1 MKTVITLFVVLT
13 SMFLAG
19 CGGGGGGGSAS
30 TSSSTTVSLD
40 GIGSK
45 GLFANADVQA
55 YEVVGG
61 QLVSLGSSTKTGSDG
76 SYSLTGLRTT
86 SNPVVVKLTVN
97 AATTMLD
104 ETSVGADGKFTVS
117 ANSPPVGTEI
127 RSTLPDLTTNS
138 EAHITPFTEMA
149 VAAAASS
156 GTLNSA
162 SLLAGRQMVMD
173 TLGLNPFT
181 IKPVNA
187 NATMSTDQAKMMLL
201 LTSVA
206 QDAKTACTGD
216 PSGVTCAVK
225 RLTDQATLTKGTDG
239 NFAPQSAAALKT
251 KIDSN
256 ITNVKT
262 EITAGRISGTF
273 ANNVKNQTIST
284 TAPTSVNPT
293 TAASMASL
301 EGFVNSFRTGFNK
314 TANSISTLAKA
325 TQTRTKDIVLKTMNG
340 TASNI
345 DAALRNCLSS
355 QGLVCAAGSTFT
367 KVSENNY
374 SFSGKSLD
382 SSMDISGTISG
393 SYVSST
399 GALSLNLS
407 QVYKKSNTQTKL
419 FEVNSTSSGT
429 GIYADSNSV
438 SLTLTKLDLI
448 GYDTTAGSSK
458 WVKLDLSGTT
468 FSVSEA
474 TKTFS
479 LNGGLM
485 VITNEGD
492 SFSGTLSASGKKIR
506 SAPNS
511 STFDWAADTAALSV
525 TAKSANTLV
534 LGFSVDATNDL
545 TNYYPKLAESSNN
558 VQKGTFNLT
567 TQFTDSTKIVLTGSK
582 SNLSDKLIS
591 ITVTTDS
598 SWVSAS
604 GTLTS
609 QPNGAEDA
617 INSDGLTVT
626 SSGSYS
632 AVIKKGVTSNLMKG
646 TTKVGEIKSD
656 GWYVDGKKFVVE
668 PLTLDLGIE
677 TDIFSTA
684 VVASAVAKKDEA
696 VVTTTTNTIT
706 CSSSV
711 TTCQK

>member
-1 MKTVITLFVVLT
+1 
-13 SMFLAG
+13 
-19 CGGGGGGGSAS
+19 
-30 TSSSTTVSLD
+30 
-40 GIGSK
+40 
-45 GLFANADVQA
+45 
-55 YEVVGG
+55 
-61 QLVSLGSSTKTGSDG
+61 
-76 SYSLTGLRTT
+76 
-86 SNPVVVKLTVN
+86 
-97 AATTMLD
+97 ML
-104 ETSVGADGKFTVS
+104 
-117 ANSPPVGTEI
+117 
-127 RSTLPDLTTNS
+127 
-138 EAHITPFTEMA
+138 
-149 VAAAASS
+149 
-156 GTLNSA
+156 
-162 SLLAGRQMVMD
+162 LLAG
-173 TLGLNPFT
+173 
-181 IKPVNA
+181 
-187 NATMSTDQAKMMLL
+187 
-201 LTSVA
+201 VA
-206 QDAKTACTGD
+206 QDAKTAASTCTGD
-216 PSGVTCAVK
+216 ASGVTCAITN
-225 RLTDQATLTKGTDG
+225 LTAVSKMTKNTSGNYEPATATAFKTKVDG
-239 NFAPQSAAALKT
+239 NTTNIKAA
-251 KIDSN
+251 
-256 ITNVKT
+256 
-262 EITAGRISGTF
+262 ITAGTIKGTF
-273 ANNVKNQTIST
+273 ATTIKNQTIT
-284 TAPTSVNPT
+284 TATPTTVNPA

-355 QGLVCAAGSTFT
+355 QGLVCAADSTFT

-438 SLTLTKLDLI
+438 SLTLTKLDMI
-448 GYDTTAGSSK
+448 GYDTTTGSSK

-468 FSVSEA
+468 FFVSET

-479 LNGGLM
+479 LNGGLT

-506 SAPNS
+506 TAPNS
-511 STFDWAADTAALSV
+511 STYDWAADTAALSV

-545 TNYYPKLAESSNN
+545 TNYYPKLAESSTN

-567 TQFTDSTKIVLTGSK
+567 TQFTDSTKIVLSGSK
-582 SNLSDKLIS
+582 SNLADKLIS

-609 QPNGAEDA
+609 QPNGAGDD

-668 PLTLDLGIE
+668 PLTLDL
-677 TDIFSTA
+677 DI
-684 VVASAVAKKDEA
+684 
-696 VVTTTTNTIT
+696 
-706 CSSSV
+706 
-711 TTCQK
+711 

>member
-1 MKTVITLFVVLT
+1 
-13 SMFLAG
+13 MFLAG

-55 YEVVGG
+55 FEVVGG

-86 SNPVVVKLTVN
+86 TNPVVVKLTVN

-117 ANSPPVGTEI
+117 ANKPPVGTEI

-187 NATMSTDQAKMMLL
+187 DATMSTDQAKMMLL

-216 PSGVTCAVK
+216 PSGVTCAVR
-225 RLTDQATLTKGTDG
+225 RLTDQATLTKGSDG

-256 ITNVKT
+256 VTNVKT

-293 TAASMASL
+293 TAAAMASL

-314 TANSISTLAKA
+314 AANSVTTMAKA
-325 TQTRTKDIVLKTMNG
+325 TQTRTKDIVLKTIGG
-340 TASNI
+340 TAGNI
-345 DAALRNCLSS
+345 DSALRNCLST

-367 KVSENNY
+367 KISDNNY

-382 SSMDISGTISG
+382 NSMDISGTISG
-393 SYVSST
+393 SYVRST
-399 GALSLNLS
+399 GALSLNVYE
-407 QVYKKSNTQTKL
+407 VYKKPNTETKL
-419 FEVNSTSSGT
+419 YEVTTTASGT
-429 GIYADSNSV
+429 GIYADSQSV
-438 SLTLTKLDLI
+438 SLVLTRLDAI
-448 GYDTTAGSSK
+448 GYDTTAGSIK
-458 WVKLDLSGTT
+458 WVKVDLSGTQFT
-468 FSVSEA
+468 ASE
-474 TKTFS
+474 TNRTFS
-479 LNGGLM
+479 LSGGLT
-485 VITNEGD
+485 VSTNGGD
-492 SFSGTLSASGKKIR
+492 SFAGTLTTSGKKIPI
-506 SAPNS
+506 APNS
-511 STFDWAADTAALSV
+511 STYDWAAESAALSV
-525 TAKSANTLV
+525 TAKSANALV
-534 LGFSVDATNDL
+534 VGFSVDATNDL
-545 TNYYPKLAESSNN
+545 TNYYPKLKESSSNI
-558 VQKGTFNLT
+558 QKGTYNFT
-567 TQFTDSTKIVLTGSK
+567 MQFTDSTKIIVSGSK
-582 SNLSDKLIS
+582 SNLTDKLFTM
-591 ITVTTDS
+591 TVSTDS

-604 GTLTS
+604 GTLTT
-609 QPNGAEDA
+609 QPNGAPDD

-632 AVIKKGVTSNLMKG
+632 AVIKKGGASDLKKG
-646 TTKVGEIKSD
+646 ATKVGEIKSD

-668 PLTLDLGIE
+668 PITLDLGIQ

-684 VVASAVAKKDEA
+684 VVASAVANKADPVYQDITQIQGSGSNA
-696 VVTTTTNTIT
+696 TLVVIGRT
-706 CSSSV
+706 CIAN
-711 TTCQK
+711 C